1 MGTHRT
7 PLCVV
12 MQGLLLIVG
21 ELRVRDVGGVAPVID
36 TIEPRQQSSSL
47 GIVPESSPLVFLSL
61 PHRDA
66 TGAGLLVCPVSR

>member
-1 MGTHRT
+1 MGGTYRT

-21 ELRVRDVGGVAPVID
+21 ELLFDLRVRDVGGVAPVID

-47 GIVPESSPLVFLSL
+47 GIVPESSPLVFVFHSY
-61 PHRDA
+61 
-66 TGAGLLVCPVSR
+66 